1 MVVHRCLKCKKTFDS
16 PSKLERHKNKKTPC
30 NAPKKEYKCA
40 ICNVNFISPAQQK
53 IHENTK
59 KHIGNISVVGNN
71 NIINSTNNSYNN
83 IIHLTLNTNS
93 FVNTDLT
100 YVGMGAINDVGNIYL
115 DAMENKKITN
125 EEDRVILLFDEV
137 VYILN
142 KLHFNI
148 GAEENHNLKILLV
161 FPAIAKSV
169 YENLILEIDNTTK
182 KITWKSVDYK
192 TLIENILEHLLS
204 LNTRFNNENYN
215 NFINYLK
222 SHLLNDNEEALKL
235 QPIINKKLSQMYI
248 DFNDK
253 QNKPERKVKDTFDE
267 KLDEYLNYRNKEC
280 TLGNGFTPEIINS
293 KFKKIN

>member
-83 IIHLTLNTNS
+83 IIHLTLNT
-93 FVNTDLT
+93 
-100 YVGMGAINDVGNIYL
+100 
-115 DAMENKKITN
+115 
-125 EEDRVILLFDEV
+125 
-137 VYILN
+137 
-142 KLHFNI
+142 
-148 GAEENHNLKILLV
+148 
-161 FPAIAKSV
+161 
-169 YENLILEIDNTTK
+169 
-182 KITWKSVDYK
+182 
-192 TLIENILEHLLS
+192 
-204 LNTRFNNENYN
+204 RFNNENYN

-222 SHLLNDNEEALKL
+222 SHLLNDNEEAIKL

-293 KFKKIN
+293 QFKKIN